1 MTQTD
6 EVYVMSFLY
15 EALTKYIEYCE
26 KKHRDFNQEAFV
38 MISKKFIQNL
48 CPHEKGLS
56 PINQTL
62 QQVQPIQQVQQV
74 QQVQQQIPQVISIE
88 KPIQQV
94 QQVQQIQDVQPVQ
107 NIRNVRHVPQVIENN
122 NIENNRPSATSQRLN
137 SFSTL
142 LAKRQT

>member
-38 MISKKFIQNL
+38 MIAQKFIQNL
-48 CPHEKGLS
+48 SPHEKGLS

-62 QQVQPIQQVQQV
+62 QPVQPIQQVQQV
-74 QQVQQQIPQVISIE
+74 QQIPQVISN
-88 KPIQQV
+88 V
-94 QQVQQIQDVQPVQ
+94 QQIQDVKPVQQIQDVQPVQ
-107 NIRNVRHVPQVIENN
+107 NIRNVRHVPQVTENN

>member
-38 MISKKFIQNL
+38 MIAQKFIQNL
-48 CPHEKGLS
+48 SPHEKGLS

-62 QQVQPIQQVQQV
+62 QQVQ
-74 QQVQQQIPQVISIE
+74 QQIPQVISNVQ
-88 KPIQQV
+88 PIQQV
-94 QQVQQIQDVQPVQ
+94 QQVQQIQDVQPIQ
-107 NIRNVRHVPQVIENN
+107 QIRNVRHVPQVIENN
-122 NIENNRPSATSQRLN
+122 DIENNRPSTTSQRLN

>member
-26 KKHRDFNQEAFV
+26 KNHRDFNQEAFV
-38 MISKKFIQNL
+38 IIAQKFIQNL
-48 CPHEKGLS
+48 CPHKKGLS
-56 PINQTL
+56 PNETL
-62 QQVQPIQQVQQV
+62 QPVQSGQQVQQI
-74 QQVQQQIPQVISIE
+74 QQQIPQVISIE
-88 KPIQQV
+88 KPIQQI
-94 QQVQQIQDVQPVQ
+94 QSVQQIQDVQPVQ

-122 NIENNRPSATSQRLN
+122 NIENNRPSTTSQRLN

>member
-38 MISKKFIQNL
+38 MIAQKFIQNL
-48 CPHEKGLS
+48 SPHEKGLS

-62 QQVQPIQQVQQV
+62 QPVQPIQQVQQV
-74 QQVQQQIPQVISIE
+74 QQIPQVISN
-88 KPIQQV
+88 V
-94 QQVQQIQDVQPVQ
+94 QQIQDVKPVQQIQDVQPVQ

>member
-6 EVYVMSFLY
+6 EVYMMSFLY

-38 MISKKFIQNL
+38 MIAQKFIQNL

-62 QQVQPIQQVQQV
+62 QSVQPIQQVQQI
-74 QQVQQQIPQVISIE
+74 QQQIPQVISN
-88 KPIQQV
+88 V
-94 QQVQQIQDVQPVQ
+94 QPIQDVQPVQ
-107 NIRNVRHVPQVIENN
+107 NIRNVRHVPQVTENN

>member
-38 MISKKFIQNL
+38 MIAQKFIQNL

-62 QQVQPIQQVQQV
+62 QQVQQIQDVQQV

-88 KPIQQV
+88 KP
-94 QQVQQIQDVQPVQ
+94 IQDVQPVQ

-142 LAKRQT
+142 LSKRQT

>member
-1 MTQTD
+1 MTQTN

-26 KKHRDFNQEAFV
+26 KNHRDFNQEAFV
-38 MISKKFIQNL
+38 MIAQKFIQNL
-48 CPHEKGLS
+48 SPYEKGLS

-62 QQVQPIQQVQQV
+62 QQVQQIQDVQQV

-88 KPIQQV
+88 KPIQ
-94 QQVQQIQDVQPVQ
+94 DVQPVQ
-107 NIRNVRHVPQVIENN
+107 NIRNVRHIPQVIENN

>member
-38 MISKKFIQNL
+38 MIAQKFIQNL

-62 QQVQPIQQVQQV
+62 QPVQPIQQVQQV
-74 QQVQQQIPQVISIE
+74 QQIPQVISN
-88 KPIQQV
+88 V
-94 QQVQQIQDVQPVQ
+94 QQIQDVKPVQQIQDVQPVQ
-107 NIRNVRHVPQVIENN
+107 NIRNVRHVPQVTENN

>member
-38 MISKKFIQNL
+38 MIAQKFIQNL
-48 CPHEKGLS
+48 SPHEKGLS

-62 QQVQPIQQVQQV
+62 QPIQPIQQVQ
-74 QQVQQQIPQVISIE
+74 P
-88 KPIQQV
+88 
-94 QQVQQIQDVQPVQ
+94 VQQIQDVQPVQ